1 MKGSYKEERRTEMTD
16 ERLIEM
22 FLSRDEGAIAAAEE
36 KCLPFCHSV
45 LSNILPNREDREEC
59 INDAMLVLWNTI
71 PPENPAS
78 FSAYLAKILRTI
90 ALERTRREN
99 AWKRGGRVLT
109 VGEEFLRDITDGRTL
124 ADDYESSRAGKIIN
138 EFLEGLPKNDRKVFI
153 LRYWFDEDISR
164 IAVRMN
170 YTESR
175 TKSLLKRLRDRLR
188 LKLEKEGIVV

>member
-1 MKGSYKEERRTEMTD
+1 MTD

-36 KCLPFCHSV
+36 KYLPFCHSV
-45 LSNILPNREDREEC
+45 LSNILPNKEDREEC

-71 PPENPAS
+71 PPEKPAS

-124 ADDYESSRAGKIIN
+124 SDDYESSRAGKIIN

>member
-1 MKGSYKEERRTEMTD
+1 MTD
-16 ERLIEM
+16 EKIIEL
-22 FLSRDEGAIAAAEE
+22 FWSRDENAIKETE
-36 KCLPFCHSV
+36 KKYGDLCHFVMSG
-45 LSNILPNREDREEC
+45 ILPVKEDREEC

-71 PPENPAS
+71 PPEKPAS

-124 ADDYESSRAGKIIN
+124 ADDYESSRAGRIIN
-138 EFLEGLPKNDRKVFI
+138 EFLEGLPKNDRKIFI

-164 IAVRMN
+164 IALRTG
-170 YTESR
+170 YSESR
-175 TKSLLKRLRDRLR
+175 IKSLLKRQREKLRAM
-188 LKLEKEGIVV
+188 LEKEGITV